1 VCREAVGAHSCG
13 GGTVRRATRVRQAR
27 RRGRALRRGNVR
39 EEEGGGADQGEW
51 WRARN
56 AFGVLQLHVAAAE
69 GAGCCGSGAAA
80 VVHVRKKKE

>member
-1 VCREAVGAHSCG
+1 M
-13 GGTVRRATRVRQAR
+13 
-27 RRGRALRRGNVR
+27 R